1 MPQEIGR
8 KIMSD
13 ETIKIPGARRSRGG
27 AQKGTF
33 GVGLRWT
40 SLEGGLR
47 RSIRPKGEPFVSVP
61 HRYAR

>member
-1 MPQEIGR
+1 VPQEIGR

-47 RSIRPKGEPFVSVP
+47 RSTRPKGEPFVSVP